1 MMKNYSATQKQILQK
16 LLAKYESSKSYRGEN
31 AVTQNFSIKPSDV
44 FKAYEKDSADINE
57 IEDFEKQCKLLE
69 TENLVR
75 LDWKYGRIAK
85 ITALASDGNW
95 NAIRAILCVQDK
107 NERIA
112 EEISFYAEYCGDS
125 NACQIVKDLCA
136 AQIER
141 LKAGKK
147 AEFAQE
153 EAKNIIALL
162 SFILQNKKEILERE
176 LSISVLANSK
186 SWETKYKN
194 RVVKILRKS
203 GRFDS
208 VIENCSDEKDANA
221 AILEECNI
229 FANPSYVYF
238 KGNAS
243 ITFENGTVFRV
254 SPDIPLA
261 LSSASIGRI
270 GSFEIADARIMTVE
284 NLTSFNRMNAADTFL
299 IFLSGYHNSAKQSFL
314 QKIYRQNAGKEYYHF
329 GDIDPDGFFIL
340 ENLCTKTHIDFKPYK
355 MGLRELEKYAAFV
368 KPLEDNDITKAD
380 SLIARGRYAE
390 LLDYMLQH
398 NCKLEQEIIS
408 WKE

>member
-1 MMKNYSATQKQILQK
+1 MKNYSATQKQILQK
-16 LLAKYESSKSYRGEN
+16 LLTKYESSKSYRGEN
-31 AVTQNFSIKPSDV
+31 TVAQSFSIKPSDI

-85 ITALASDGNW
+85 ITALASDENW
-95 NAIRAILCVQDK
+95 SAIRAILCVKDR

-112 EEISFYAEYCGDS
+112 EEISFYAEYGGDS
-125 NACQIVKDLCA
+125 NACQIVKDFCA

-147 AEFAQE
+147 AEFALE

-162 SFILQNKKEILERE
+162 SFILQNKNEILERE

-299 IFLSGYHNSAKQSFL
+299 IFLSGYHNSTKQSFL
-314 QKIYRQNAGKEYYHF
+314 QKIYRQNAGKAYYHF

-340 ENLCTKTHIDFKPYK
+340 ENLRTKTHIDFKPYK
-355 MGLRELEKYAAFV
+355 MGILELEKYAAFV
-368 KPLEDNDITKAD
+368 KPLEENDITKAK
-380 SLIARGRYAE
+380 SLISKGRYAE
-390 LLDYMLQH
+390 HLDYMLQH

>member
-1 MMKNYSATQKQILQK
+1 M
-16 LLAKYESSKSYRGEN
+16 
-31 AVTQNFSIKPSDV
+31 
-44 FKAYEKDSADINE
+44 
-57 IEDFEKQCKLLE
+57 
-69 TENLVR
+69 
-75 LDWKYGRIAK
+75 
-85 ITALASDGNW
+85 
-95 NAIRAILCVQDK
+95 
-107 NERIA
+107 
-112 EEISFYAEYCGDS
+112 
-125 NACQIVKDLCA
+125 
-136 AQIER
+136 
-141 LKAGKK
+141 
-147 AEFAQE
+147 
-153 EAKNIIALL
+153 
-162 SFILQNKKEILERE
+162 
-176 LSISVLANSK
+176 
-186 SWETKYKN
+186 
-194 RVVKILRKS
+194 
-203 GRFDS
+203 
-208 VIENCSDEKDANA
+208 IENCADEKDANT

-243 ITFENGTVFRV
+243 ITFENGNVFKV

-340 ENLCTKTHIDFKPYK
+340 ENLRTKTHIDFKPYK
-355 MGLRELEKYAAFV
+355 MGIRELKKYATFV
-368 KPLEDNDITKAD
+368 KPLEENDIIKAK
-380 SLIARGRYAE
+380 SLISKGRYAE

>member
-1 MMKNYSATQKQILQK
+1 ML
-16 LLAKYESSKSYRGEN
+16 
-31 AVTQNFSIKPSDV
+31 

-57 IEDFEKQCKLLE
+57 IEDFEKQCKLLAS
-69 TENLVR
+69 ENLVR

-85 ITALASDGNW
+85 ISAVASDENW
-95 NAIRAILCVQDK
+95 NAIRAILCVKDR

-112 EEISFYAEYCGDS
+112 EEISFYTEYCDDS
-125 NACQIVKDLCA
+125 SSCKIVKDFCA
-136 AQIER
+136 SQIER
-141 LKAGKK
+141 LEAGKK

-162 SFILQNKKEILERE
+162 SFILQNKNEILERE

-186 SWETKYKN
+186 TWETKYKS

-208 VIENCSDEKDANA
+208 VIENCADEKDANT

-243 ITFENGTVFRV
+243 ITFENGNVFRV

-270 GSFEIADARIMTVE
+270 GSFEIADAKIMTVE

-314 QKIYRQNAGKEYYHF
+314 QKIYRQNADKAYYHF

-340 ENLCTKTHIDFKPYK
+340 ENLRTKTHIDFKPYK
-355 MGLRELEKYAAFV
+355 MGIQELEKYAAFV
-368 KPLEDNDITKAD
+368 KPLEENDIIKAK
-380 SLIARGRYAE
+380 SLISKGRYAE

>member
-1 MMKNYSATQKQILQK
+1 MKNYSSTQKQILQK

-44 FKAYEKDSADINE
+44 FKVYEKDSADINE

-85 ITALASDGNW
+85 ITVVASDENW
-95 NAIRAILCVQDK
+95 SAIRAILCVQDRK
-107 NERIA
+107 ERIA
-112 EEISFYAEYCGDS
+112 EEISFYAEYGGDS
-125 NACQIVKDLCA
+125 NACQIVKDFCVS
-136 AQIER
+136 QIER
-141 LKAGKK
+141 LEAEKK

-162 SFILQNKKEILERE
+162 SFILKNKNEILERE

-186 SWETKYKN
+186 SWETKYKSK
-194 RVVKILRKS
+194 VVRILRKS

-208 VIENCSDEKDANA
+208 VIENCADEKDANT
-221 AILEECNI
+221 AILEECNV

-238 KGNAS
+238 KGNAA

-270 GSFEIADARIMTVE
+270 GSFEIADAKIMTVE
-284 NLTSFNRMNAADTFL
+284 NLTSFNRMNDADTFL

-314 QKIYRQNAGKEYYHF
+314 KKIYRQNAGKAYYHF

-340 ENLCTKTHIDFKPYK
+340 ENLRTKTHIDFKPYK
-355 MGLRELEKYAAFV
+355 MGIRELEKYASFV
-368 KPLEDNDITKAD
+368 KPLEENDIIKAK
-380 SLIARGRYAE
+380 SLISKGRYAE